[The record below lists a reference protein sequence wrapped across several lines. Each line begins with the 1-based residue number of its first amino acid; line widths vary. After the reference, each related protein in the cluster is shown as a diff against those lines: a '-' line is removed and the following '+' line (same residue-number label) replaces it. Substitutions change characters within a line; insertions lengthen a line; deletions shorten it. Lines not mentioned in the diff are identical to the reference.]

1 MDTQLLPIGDT
12 TLDLPDLRAR
22 LDGEV
27 FAPADEGWD
36 LARQAWNLA
45 VDQQPAAV
53 ALPESADDVIQ
64 VVELARRHGLQVAP
78 PATTRAPSE
87 ARSRTRPC

>member
-27 FAPADEGWD
+27 FAPAGAGWD
-36 LARQAWNLA
+36 LAR
-45 VDQQPAAV
+45 
-53 ALPESADDVIQ
+53 
-64 VVELARRHGLQVAP
+64 ARRGTSPSISSP
-78 PATTRAPSE
+78 PRWHCPSRPTT
-87 ARSRTRPC
+87 